1 MFHYKKLDSFM
12 KKLLFLTALII
23 AAMPV
28 LAGNVDLSTAQSKAT
43 AFLRTKAFNSRLM
56 TSAPTVK
63 WTHEV
68 KNSSNAA
75 QAAYYIVNTDQGYVI
90 VSGDDRA
97 KDILAYGDGSL
108 ESINDLPDAVQ
119 YFLDIYQKQME
130 YLQAHPA
137 MVVQKRSFNR
147 GISVD
152 PMLQTTWAQDKPYN
166 MRCPKVGRDYCKV
179 GCTAVALAQVIRYW
193 EYPATAPAMEAYTS
207 PKTGITASALP
218 GCTFD
223 WANMRNTYEGLSE
236 SYIDNNLPEYEIDAI
251 GNLMRYVGQAEKV
264 DYNVNQTGTQ
274 NLGILGAIQLFGFDA
289 GAHIVKKCDSPD
301 TEEELAAGDYTEEEY
316 YNDEQWGQAI
326 QAELRAGRPLV
337 YCAYDMS
344 SDSTGIAGH
353 AFNVDGYDADNDTY
367 HVNFGMK
374 SEKNGYF
381 ALNAFQV
388 DFVTI
393 YDFWPIFFAGVQPP
407 GMTTEPRILVSP
419 QELTMECY
427 VGETTTATFNV
438 VGERLSGNITVTV
451 TDENGVFTADAATI
465 AVEDSAAN
473 ATVTVTY
480 APQAVGAHN
489 ATITLSSEGAENKV
503 VTLSGTA
510 TNAPLEVYTP
520 VMQPADSNY
529 IRLTSFRADWT
540 DQTIAENVAS
550 YTLEVSAKP
559 AGPSAGDLIAEA
571 DWSDLPYG
579 GDVTSHA
586 NDYLPQG
593 WGCRLSGMYLDGG
606 CISIDTGDYIN
617 TNTLDLTGF
626 DKVTVVIVGKDYNPN
641 YKHSGVTISTSIDQ
655 EYVQFTS
662 SFEPHTVVLDCTESE
677 QIKFTA
683 DYYPEIQSIRIYA
696 GEVTAPQMRA
706 TETGNETYR
715 LITGITSKFYTV
727 ENLAE
732 AGTFLYK
739 VKAIYTDGTES
750 VWSNIEEVTL
760 FDNGSAPHGFDPGDV
775 NHDGDVTIKDVTALI
790 DYLLGASSDICTTCA
805 DVSGDSEVTIKDVTS
820 LIDMLLGSGN

>member
-1 MFHYKKLDSFM
+1 M
-12 KKLLFLTALII
+12 
-23 AAMPV
+23 
-28 LAGNVDLSTAQSKAT
+28 AT
-43 AFLRTKAFNSRLM
+43 N
-56 TSAPTVK
+56 
-63 WTHEV
+63 
-68 KNSSNAA
+68 
-75 QAAYYIVNTDQGYVI
+75 
-90 VSGDDRA
+90 
-97 KDILAYGDGSL
+97 
-108 ESINDLPDAVQ
+108 
-119 YFLDIYQKQME
+119 
-130 YLQAHPA
+130 
-137 MVVQKRSFNR
+137 
-147 GISVD
+147 
-152 PMLQTTWAQDKPYN
+152 
-166 MRCPKVGRDYCKV
+166 
-179 GCTAVALAQVIRYW
+179 
-193 EYPATAPAMEAYTS
+193 
-207 PKTGITASALP
+207 
-218 GCTFD
+218 
-223 WANMRNTYEGLSE
+223 
-236 SYIDNNLPEYEIDAI
+236 
-251 GNLMRYVGQAEKV
+251 
-264 DYNVNQTGTQ
+264 
-274 NLGILGAIQLFGFDA
+274 
-289 GAHIVKKCDSPD
+289 
-301 TEEELAAGDYTEEEY
+301 
-316 YNDEQWGQAI
+316 
-326 QAELRAGRPLV
+326 
-337 YCAYDMS
+337 
-344 SDSTGIAGH
+344 
-353 AFNVDGYDADNDTY
+353 
-367 HVNFGMK
+367 
-374 SEKNGYF
+374 
-381 ALNAFQV
+381 
-388 DFVTI
+388 
-393 YDFWPIFFAGVQPP
+393 
-407 GMTTEPRILVSP
+407 PRILVSP
-419 QELTMECY
+419 QELSMECY
-427 VGETTTATFNV
+427 TGETTTATFNV
-438 VGERLSGNITVTV
+438 VGENLSEGITVALN
-451 TDENGVFTADAATI
+451 DANGVFTTNVATI
-465 AVEDSAAN
+465 TVENGAAN
-473 ATVTVTY
+473 TTVTVTY
-480 APQAVGAHN
+480 APQAVGNHA

-641 YKHSGVTISTSIDQ
+641 YKHSGVTINTSIDQ
-655 EYVQFTS
+655 EYVEFTS

-805 DVSGDSEVTIKDVTS
+805 DVSGDNMVTIKDVTD
-820 LIDMLLGSGN
+820 LIDMLLSAH